1 MPRQSVALRRHM
13 TPGAYSLI
21 VDILLLLIPLSVVLA
36 LLVGAG
42 FWWSV
47 KSGQFDDLEGP
58 AHRILAD
65 DDRPAPTDEQK
76 PAPQALTSVNSGGA
90 GKR

>member
-1 MPRQSVALRRHM
+1 MAPR
-13 TPGAYSLI
+13 AYEPSRME
-21 VDILLLLIPLSVVLA
+21 ILVLLIPLSVVLA
-36 LLVGAG
+36 LLIGAG

-65 DDRPAPTDEQK
+65 DDTSDAIPKADDR
-76 PAPQALTSVNSGGA
+76 PAPQASLTSINPDEQGG
-90 GKR
+90 R

>member
-1 MPRQSVALRRHM
+1 ME
-13 TPGAYSLI
+13 
-21 VDILLLLIPLSVVLA
+21 ILVLLIPLSVVLA
-36 LLVGAG
+36 LLIGAG

-65 DDRPAPTDEQK
+65 DDTSDVIPQEGARSTSQGSLTSINPDEQ
-76 PAPQALTSVNSGGA
+76 G
-90 GKR
+90 RR